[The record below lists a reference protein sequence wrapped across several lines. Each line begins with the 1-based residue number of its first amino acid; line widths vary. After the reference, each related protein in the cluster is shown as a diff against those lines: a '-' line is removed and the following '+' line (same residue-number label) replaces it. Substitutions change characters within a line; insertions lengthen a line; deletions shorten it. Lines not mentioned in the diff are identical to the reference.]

1 MFKVLPATMI
11 NVIFL
16 ASISSYYIYDH
27 FGENLIFSPTPEF
40 IFLVSIKIMYFE
52 ALGKAP

>member
-1 MFKVLPATMI
+1 MI

-27 FGENLIFSPTPEF
+27 FGELKKNLIFSPTPEF

-52 ALGKAP
+52 ALGKDP